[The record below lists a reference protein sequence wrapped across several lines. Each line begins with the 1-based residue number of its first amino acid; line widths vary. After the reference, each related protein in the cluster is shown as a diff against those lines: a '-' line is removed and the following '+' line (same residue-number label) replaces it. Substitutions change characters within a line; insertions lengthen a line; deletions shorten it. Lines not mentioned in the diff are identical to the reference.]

1 MRSEKEKVALG
12 SIVAS
17 GGLTVA
23 KAIVGVLTG
32 SLAILSDPA
41 PR

>member
-1 MRSEKEKVALG
+1 MQDQKEKVALG

-23 KAIVGVLTG
+23 KGIVGALTG
-32 SLAILSDPA
+32 SLAILSRQPI
-41 PR
+41 R